1 MKSDFFHKKKPKPP
15 RIIKIGEIFLF
26 IDSFRFRRLV
36 EKKVRQINK
45 NSNLPFK
52 LLMSHN
58 DKIIEGNANI
68 KFIENYMSYDYYS
81 SKWELVFSGY
91 PNDECGMVLTKMKVD
106 LSDYNVLG
114 LEKGM
119 QINEA
124 EKKLSAYGFEKTI
137 ESYMD
142 FMGYTWTHTYYKY
155 LDIKLYLHNE
165 DDKTSSLTLQV
176 ETYYVGNRIY

>member
-1 MKSDFFHKKKPKPP
+1 MKSDFFHKKKPKPS
-15 RIIKIGEIFLF
+15 RLIKIRKIFLF

-52 LLMSHN
+52 LLMVHN
-58 DKIIEGNANI
+58 DKIIEGNADV
-68 KFIENYMSYDYYS
+68 KFIQNYMSYDYYS

-91 PNDECGMVLTKMKVD
+91 PNDECGMALTKMKVD

-124 EKKLSAYGFEKTI
+124 EKKLSEYGFEKTI
-137 ESYMD
+137 ESDTD
-142 FMGYTWTHTYYKY
+142 FMGYTWTRTYYKY
-155 LDIKLYLHNE
+155 LDIMIILHNE
-165 DDKTSSLTLQV
+165 DDKLSSLTLKV
-176 ETYYVGNRIY
+176 ETYYVGNFEY